1 MKIEK
6 SKVLGVLLPS
16 EPCHDEFEV
25 SYLQY
30 FYDKTH
36 TFYLALCLAL
46 RLFPVF
52 EKKTI
57 KLVCS

>member
-1 MKIEK
+1 MKSEE
-6 SKVLGVLLPS
+6 SKVLGAFLPS

-46 RLFPVF
+46 RLFLVL
-52 EKKTI
+52 KRKSI
-57 KLVCS
+57 KLVC